1 MPEINGPE
9 AVRMKLKSGIAP
21 VAIAAVLLAGTACTG
36 KTNSPSD
43 TAASA
48 STVRT
53 PLMSDPPPLDPDT
66 FYQPEG
72 LLIMT
77 AAYQGLLTYAPG
89 STKIDGLLATKWDVS
104 PDGLTYTFTLRDG
117 VKFSDGTPFDSAAA
131 KASFQR
137 RIDMKGGPSY
147 MLDEVKDMQTPD
159 PQTFVVTLNKPVAP
173 FLDYLASPYG
183 PLMTSPTAVSQNE
196 TGGDH
201 ASAWLASH
209 TAGTGPYELTEAVPA
224 SHYTMVANKN
234 FWGQTPQITTVKLPV
249 VATAA
254 VQRLQLGN
262 GELDMILHGLSKVD
276 YEALAAGPNTE
287 VLQENALVKS
297 MIMVNPASQVF
308 GARDACV
315 ALEAAL
321 DEKALTTQIFGAQG
335 EPSTQFY
342 PVGMLPEG
350 AVPDVH
356 DYDPAKLAEVGKAG
370 GNVVIGYP
378 TGDSSLQ
385 DLANHLQVILQQA
398 GLTATIRDFPL
409 AQFFALP
416 ENPDQRPDLMLA
428 SMNPDAAHPDTWSRI
443 YQYTNAPVNIQ
454 GCSVPE
460 ADKLM
465 DAGSIEPD
473 PAKSQALYIDAG
485 KAYRDSLCWVN
496 ISDLHNTIAARKG
509 YSGWQSQPAWMW
521 DTDFSTL
528 KYGQ

>member
-1 MPEINGPE
+1 
-9 AVRMKLKSGIAP
+9 MKLTSGIAP
-21 VAIAAVLLAGTACTG
+21 LAIAALLLAGTACSG
-36 KTNSPSD
+36 KTNSPNDSA
-43 TAASA
+43 TVA

-77 AAYQGLLTYAPG
+77 STYQGLLQYAPG
-89 STKIDGLLATKWDVS
+89 STKIAPLLATKWDVS

-117 VKFSDGTPFDSAAA
+117 VKFADGTPFDSAAA

-137 RIDMKGGPSY
+137 RIDMAGGPAY
-147 MLDEVKDMQTPD
+147 MLADVKDMQTPD
-159 PQTFVVTLNKPVAP
+159 PHTFVVTLAKPVAP

-183 PLMTSPTAVSQNE
+183 PLMTSPTAVAQHASGN
-196 TGGDH
+196 DH

-224 SHYTMVANKN
+224 SHYTMSANKN
-234 FWGQTPQITTVKLPV
+234 YWGTAGQITSVQMPV
-249 VATAA
+249 ISASA
-254 VQRLQLGN
+254 VQRLELGN
-262 GELDMILHGLSKVD
+262 GQLDMVLHGLSKGD
-276 YEALAAGPNTE
+276 YDALAAGPDTE
-287 VLQENALVKS
+287 VLQESALVKT
-297 MIMVNPASQVF
+297 MIMMNPKSAVFAS
-308 GARDACV
+308 RDARA
-315 ALEAAL
+315 ALSAAL
-321 DEKALTTQIFGAQG
+321 DQTALTTQIFGAQG
-335 EPSTQFY
+335 APSTQFY
-342 PVGMLPEG
+342 PVGMLPDG
-350 AVPDVH
+350 AVPDKH
-356 DYDPAKLAEVGKAG
+356 DYDPSKLAAVGKSG
-370 GNVVIGYP
+370 GDVMIGFP

-385 DLANHLQVILQQA
+385 DLANQMQVILQQA
-398 GLTATIRDFPL
+398 GLKATIRDFPL

-443 YQYTNAPVNIQ
+443 YQYTNAPVNIE

-460 ADKLM
+460 ADKLL

-473 PAKSQALYIDAG
+473 PAKSQALYIEAA
-485 KAYRDSLCWVN
+485 KAYRDSLCWIN
-496 ISDLHNTIAARKG
+496 ISDLHNTVATRKG

-528 KYGQ
+528 KHQG

>member
-1 MPEINGPE
+1 
-9 AVRMKLKSGIAP
+9 MKIRSGVAPLAIIAL
-21 VAIAAVLLAGTACTG
+21 LLAGTACSG
-36 KTNSPSD
+36 KTNAPSD
-43 TAASA
+43 NAAAS

-77 AAYQGLLTYAPG
+77 STYQGLLQYAPG
-89 STKIDGLLATKWDVS
+89 STKIAPLLATKWDMT

-117 VKFSDGTPFDSAAA
+117 VKFADGTPFDSAAA

-137 RIDMKGGPSY
+137 RIDMAGGPSY
-147 MLDEVKDMQTPD
+147 MLADVKDMQTPD
-159 PQTFVVTLNKPVAP
+159 PRTFVVTLTKPVAP

-183 PLMTSPTAVSQNE
+183 PLMTSPTAVAQHTS
-196 TGGDH
+196 GDDH
-201 ASAWLASH
+201 ASAWLAAH

-224 SHYTMVANKN
+224 SHYTMSANKN
-234 FWGQTPQITTVKLPV
+234 YWGQQPQITSVEMPV

-262 GELDMILHGLSKVD
+262 GELDMILHGLAKVD
-276 YEALAAGPNTE
+276 YDALATGADTE

-297 MIMVNPASQVF
+297 MIMVNPTSSVFASHDARAALAAALDPTALTTQVF
-308 GARDACV
+308 GA
-315 ALEAAL
+315 
-321 DEKALTTQIFGAQG
+321 QG
-335 EPSTQFY
+335 SPSTQFY
-342 PVGMLPEG
+342 PVGMLPDG
-350 AVPDVH
+350 AVPDNH
-356 DYDPAKLAEVGKAG
+356 EYDPSKLAAVGKGG
-370 GNVVIGYP
+370 GNVEIGYP

-385 DLANHLQVILQQA
+385 DLANQLQVILQQA
-398 GLTATIRDFPL
+398 GLKATIRDFPL

-454 GCSVPE
+454 GCSVPD
-460 ADKLM
+460 ADKLL
-465 DAGSIEPD
+465 DAGSLEPD
-473 PAKSQALYIDAG
+473 PAKSQALYVEAA

-496 ISDLHNTIAARKG
+496 ISDLHNTIATRKG

-528 KYGQ
+528 KHQG

>member
-1 MPEINGPE
+1 
-9 AVRMKLKSGIAP
+9 MKIRSGIAP
-21 VAIAAVLLAGTACTG
+21 LAIATLLLAGTACSA
-36 KTNSPSD
+36 KTNSPNEAGA
-43 TAASA
+43 TA

-77 AAYQGLLTYAPG
+77 STYQGLLQYAPG
-89 STKIDGLLATKWDVS
+89 STKIAPLLATKWDVS
-104 PDGLTYTFTLRDG
+104 PDGLTYTFTLRDD

-137 RIDMKGGPSY
+137 RIDMAGGPAY
-147 MLDEVKDMQTPD
+147 MLADLKDMQTPD
-159 PQTFVVTLNKPVAP
+159 PHTFVVTLTKPVAP

-183 PLMTSPTAVSQNE
+183 PLMTSPTAVAEHASGN
-196 TGGDH
+196 DH

-224 SHYTMVANKN
+224 SHYTMTANKN
-234 FWGQTPQITTVKLPV
+234 YWGTAPQITSVKMPV

-262 GELDMILHGLSKVD
+262 GELDMILHGLAKVD
-276 YEALAAGPNTE
+276 YDALAGGPDTE
-287 VLQENALVKS
+287 VLQENALIKT
-297 MIMVNPASQVF
+297 MIMVNPASAVFSSRDARAALSSALDVNALTTQVF
-308 GARDACV
+308 GA
-315 ALEAAL
+315 
-321 DEKALTTQIFGAQG
+321 QGA
-335 EPSTQFY
+335 PSTQFY
-342 PVGMLPEG
+342 PIGMLPDG
-350 AVPDVH
+350 AVPDTH
-356 DYDPAKLAEVGKAG
+356 DYDPAKLAAVGKSG
-370 GNVVIGYP
+370 GDVQIGYP

-385 DLANHLQVILQQA
+385 DLANQLQVILQQA
-398 GLTATIRDFPL
+398 GLKATIRDFPL

-460 ADKLM
+460 ADKLL

-473 PAKSQALYIDAG
+473 PAKSQALYIEAA

-528 KYGQ
+528 KHQG